1 MVIAI
6 KSMIFSLLSS
16 YTDVLFTGTADGRV
30 VKLENG
36 EIETIARFGS
46 GPCSK
51 LKLHLGS
58 SRFHPWRSADYLADR
73 TCCGA
78 ASAFLLPVIWPW
90 SVQLGSGHVLP
101 GAISPQHPT
110 LVAFQERQLLM
121 AVDVG
126 AALYKGRG
134 FVTVLGLS
142 CNSLVAPQ
150 GFQSCYS
157 SLIQTGSV
165 SRRIHCLKTGP
176 KDSYHYLLIN
186 SL

>member
-78 ASAFLLPVIWPW
+78 ASAFLLPGHLALECPVGQW
-90 SVQLGSGHVLP
+90 SCTSWCHIPSASHSGCLP
-101 GAISPQHPT
+101 GAS
-110 LVAFQERQLLM
+110 
-121 AVDVG
+121 
-126 AALYKGRG
+126 AANGCG
-134 FVTVLGLS
+134 CGCCF
-142 CNSLVAPQ
+142 
-150 GFQSCYS
+150 
-157 SLIQTGSV
+157 I
-165 SRRIHCLKTGP
+165 
-176 KDSYHYLLIN
+176 
-186 SL
+186 